1 MTKDKK
7 DTKDTN
13 ITGDGAEG
21 EKIKSASN
29 HNKTDNKK
37 DTSNDLINQLK
48 SEKEDAEK
56 KAQES
61 YDKFLRVSAEFENY
75 KKRTSR
81 EMNEFRKFANE
92 SLLMKLL
99 PVVDNLERAIAS
111 TQEEK
116 SSESSIAEGIN
127 LTLKEIMNIFETFK
141 VKPIESLKKPFDPN
155 FHQAVMQEEAEG
167 TEENIVIKEFQKGYM
182 IGNRLLR
189 PAMVVVS
196 KTETDKSDNSQ
207 KDISCKE
214 ETNG

>member
-7 DTKDTN
+7 DAKDTN
-13 ITGDGAEG
+13 LTGDNAEG
-21 EKIKSASN
+21 KKKTVLN
-29 HNKTDNKK
+29 RNKTDKKK
-37 DTSNDLINQLK
+37 DTSNDLSDQLK

-56 KAQES
+56 KAQEA

-75 KKRTSR
+75 KKRTAR
-81 EMNEFRKFANE
+81 EMDEFRKFANE
-92 SLLMKLL
+92 ALLMKLL

-116 SSESSIAEGIN
+116 SSENSIAEGIN
-127 LTLKEIMNIFETFK
+127 LTLKDILNIFETFK
-141 VKPIESLKKPFDPN
+141 VKPIESLNKPFDPN
-155 FHQAVMQEEAEG
+155 FHQAVMQEEVEG

-196 KTETDKSDNSQ
+196 KAKTDKSDNS
-207 KDISCKE
+207 
-214 ETNG
+214 